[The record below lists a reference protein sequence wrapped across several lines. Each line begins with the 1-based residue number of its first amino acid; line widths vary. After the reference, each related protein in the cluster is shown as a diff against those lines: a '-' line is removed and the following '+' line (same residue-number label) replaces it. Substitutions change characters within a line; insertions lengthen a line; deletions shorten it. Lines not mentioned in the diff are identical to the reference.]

1 MKLTETEHSSLKQ
14 VIERI
19 KKVES
24 AIAQLSLQKSN
35 AVDALRAYTQDLSD
49 FKDTLT
55 EKYGDVQINVAT
67 GNFTKTNEETK

>member
-1 MKLTETEHSSLKQ
+1 MKLTKKEHSQLQ
-14 VIERI
+14 GLVGEI

-35 AVDALRAYTQDLSD
+35 AVDALKAYTQALGE

>member
-1 MKLTETEHSSLKQ
+1 MKLTKKEHSQLQ
-14 VIERI
+14 GIVAEI

-35 AVDALRAYTQDLSD
+35 AVDALKAYTKALGEL
-49 FKDTLT
+49 KDTLT